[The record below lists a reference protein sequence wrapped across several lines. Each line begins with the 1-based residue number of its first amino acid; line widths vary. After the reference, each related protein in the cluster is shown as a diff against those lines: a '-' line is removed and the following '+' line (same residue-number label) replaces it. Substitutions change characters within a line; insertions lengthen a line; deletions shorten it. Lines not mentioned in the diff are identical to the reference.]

1 MFGSLATL
9 TDDGVASPH
18 ILNKEDPTVEEW
30 GVLSVTLRPFDYS
43 RVLICARKFSLADS
57 FLEAPMTP
65 HILIALLALPA
76 DGPSRAQG

>member
-30 GVLSVTLRPFDYS
+30 GCPFCDPQT
-43 RVLICARKFSLADS
+43 F
-57 FLEAPMTP
+57 
-65 HILIALLALPA
+65 
-76 DGPSRAQG
+76 